1 MGVVRILLPLPR
13 AAAKWAPE
21 KGGPLLGAA
30 LSYCATPSWA
40 GLPPPSPAR
49 RLAWAEEAVAAYRAT
64 ADTAGLSR
72 ALALRAHALLLS
84 GRFEEAC
91 GAVDEATA
99 VRGGWAG
106 GDAGE
111 AAAVQNAQASPDGA
125 GAVRGVQA
133 RAGADQSA
141 AVGTGTEQEATV
153 TTAAEQEA
161 VAGTGVGEA
170 AAVRGVPA
178 HAGAE
183 QEAVAGTGVGEAT
196 AVRGVRAHAGVDQ
209 EAAAGTGVG
218 EATAVRGVRAH
229 GGAEQEAA
237 AGTGADRET
246 SFGAGLDEVAVP
258 PGARGGTAAGGC
270 GEVPPAVGAFLG
282 DVRAQALAGLG
293 RAEEAVPVARASV
306 AAYRRLPAPDRRD
319 RALGSLPGALRTY
332 GMLLAATG
340 RREESVAVYEECAA
354 LLAAMSLRELA
365 HVERVRPQVLAELVG
380 VLRAS
385 GRHEDALGVGPE
397 AREALRGPLAWTV
410 PETVLPLRV
419 RLLVD
424 LARCH
429 TATGDPAEARACAQ
443 AAVAEAR
450 KPHGAGELTSA
461 LDCLADV
468 LGELGQTDK
477 ESIARRELAELRD
490 A

>member
-64 ADTAGLSR
+64 ADTEGLSR
-72 ALALRAHALLLS
+72 ALSLRAHALLLS
-84 GRFEEAC
+84 GRFEEAYR
-91 GAVDEATA
+91 AVDEATA
-99 VRGGWAG
+99 VWGGRAG

-111 AAAVQNAQASPDGA
+111 AAAVQNAQASPDADGA

-141 AVGTGTEQEATV
+141 AAGTGTEQEATV
-153 TTAAEQEA
+153 TTAADQAAVAGTGVGEA
-161 VAGTGVGEA
+161 AVVRGVPAHAGADQAAAAGTGVGEA
-170 AAVRGVPA
+170 AAVRGV
-178 HAGAE
+178 
-183 QEAVAGTGVGEAT
+183 
-196 AVRGVRAHAGVDQ
+196 RAHA
-209 EAAAGTGVG
+209 
-218 EATAVRGVRAH
+218 
-229 GGAEQEAA
+229 GAEQEAA

-246 SFGAGLDEVAVP
+246 SFGVGLGEVVVA
-258 PGARGGTAAGGC
+258 PGARGGTAAGGR

-293 RAEEAVPVARASV
+293 RVEDAVPVARASV

>member
-30 LSYCATPSWA
+30 LSYCVTPSWA

-49 RLAWAEEAVAAYRAT
+49 RLAWAEEAVAVYRAT
-64 ADTAGLSR
+64 ADTDGLSR

-91 GAVDEATA
+91 GAADEATA
-99 VRGGWAG
+99 AW
-106 GDAGE
+106 DAHT
-111 AAAVQNAQASPDGA
+111 GA
-125 GAVRGVQA
+125 GVVGV
-133 RAGADQSA
+133 SA
-141 AVGTGTEQEATV
+141 AVA
-153 TTAAEQEA
+153 
-161 VAGTGVGEA
+161 
-170 AAVRGVPA
+170 
-178 HAGAE
+178 
-183 QEAVAGTGVGEAT
+183 
-196 AVRGVRAHAGVDQ
+196 
-209 EAAAGTGVG
+209 
-218 EATAVRGVRAH
+218 
-229 GGAEQEAA
+229 
-237 AGTGADRET
+237 
-246 SFGAGLDEVAVP
+246 
-258 PGARGGTAAGGC
+258 
-270 GEVPPAVGAFLG
+270 AFLG

-293 RAEEAVPVARASV
+293 RAEDAVPVARESV
-306 AAYRRLPAPDRRD
+306 AAYRSLPAPDRRD
-319 RALGSLPGALRTY
+319 RALGSLPGTLRTY
-332 GMLLAATG
+332 GMLLATTG

-385 GRHEDALGVGPE
+385 GRYEDALGVGPE

-419 RLLVD
+419 RLLID

-468 LGELGQTDK
+468 LGALGQTDK

-490 A
+490 G

>member
-1 MGVVRILLPLPR
+1 MGVLRILLPLPR

-91 GAVDEATA
+91 GAADEATA
-99 VRGGWAG
+99 VQAPQVDTAG
-106 GDAGE
+106 G
-111 AAAVQNAQASPDGA
+111 V
-125 GAVRGVQA
+125 GVS
-133 RAGADQSA
+133 GVVSA
-141 AVGTGTEQEATV
+141 AVA
-153 TTAAEQEA
+153 
-161 VAGTGVGEA
+161 
-170 AAVRGVPA
+170 
-178 HAGAE
+178 
-183 QEAVAGTGVGEAT
+183 
-196 AVRGVRAHAGVDQ
+196 
-209 EAAAGTGVG
+209 
-218 EATAVRGVRAH
+218 
-229 GGAEQEAA
+229 
-237 AGTGADRET
+237 
-246 SFGAGLDEVAVP
+246 
-258 PGARGGTAAGGC
+258 
-270 GEVPPAVGAFLG
+270 AFLG

-293 RAEEAVPVARASV
+293 RGEEAVPVARASV

-332 GMLLAATG
+332 AMLLAATG

>member
-13 AAAKWAPE
+13 AAARWAPE

-30 LSYCATPSWA
+30 LSYCVTPSWA

-64 ADTAGLSR
+64 SDTAGLSR

-91 GAVDEATA
+91 GAADEAT
-99 VRGGWAG
+99 V
-106 GDAGE
+106 
-111 AAAVQNAQASPDGA
+111 AQAPQVDT
-125 GAVRGVQA
+125 
-133 RAGADQSA
+133 
-141 AVGTGTEQEATV
+141 AVGGSV
-153 TTAAEQEA
+153 
-161 VAGTGVGEA
+161 
-170 AAVRGVPA
+170 GVP
-178 HAGAE
+178 
-183 QEAVAGTGVGEAT
+183 
-196 AVRGVRAHAGVDQ
+196 
-209 EAAAGTGVG
+209 
-218 EATAVRGVRAH
+218 
-229 GGAEQEAA
+229 
-237 AGTGADRET
+237 
-246 SFGAGLDEVAVP
+246 SEVSA
-258 PGARGGTAAGGC
+258 
-270 GEVPPAVGAFLG
+270 AVGAFLG

-293 RAEEAVPVARASV
+293 RAEDAVPVARASV
-306 AAYRRLPAPDRRD
+306 AAYRRLPAPERRD

-332 GMLLAATG
+332 GMLLATTG

-450 KPHGAGELTSA
+450 KPHGTRELTSA

-477 ESIARRELAELRD
+477 ESLARRELAELRD

>member
-72 ALALRAHALLLS
+72 ALSLRAHALLLS

-99 VRGGWAG
+99 VWGGWAG
-106 GDAGE
+106 GDAGQ
-111 AAAVQNAQASPDGA
+111 AAAAQNAQASPDGA

-141 AVGTGTEQEATV
+141 AVGTG
-153 TTAAEQEA
+153 AEQ
-161 VAGTGVGEA
+161 V
-170 AAVRGVPA
+170 
-178 HAGAE
+178 
-183 QEAVAGTGVGEAT
+183 
-196 AVRGVRAHAGVDQ
+196 
-209 EAAAGTGVG
+209 
-218 EATAVRGVRAH
+218 
-229 GGAEQEAA
+229 AA
-237 AGTGADRET
+237 AGTGADREA
-246 SFGAGLDEVAVP
+246 SVGAGLDEVAVA

-293 RAEEAVPVARASV
+293 RGEEAVPVARASV

>member
-64 ADTAGLSR
+64 ADTEGLSR
-72 ALALRAHALLLS
+72 ALSLRAHALLLS
-84 GRFEEAC
+84 GRFEEAYR
-91 GAVDEATA
+91 AVDEATA
-99 VRGGWAG
+99 VWGGWAG
-106 GDAGE
+106 GDAGQ
-111 AAAVQNAQASPDGA
+111 AAAAQNAQASPDADGA

-133 RAGADQSA
+133 RAGADQPA
-141 AVGTGTEQEATV
+141 AVGTGT
-153 TTAAEQEA
+153 
-161 VAGTGVGEA
+161 
-170 AAVRGVPA
+170 
-178 HAGAE
+178 
-183 QEAVAGTGVGEAT
+183 
-196 AVRGVRAHAGVDQ
+196 
-209 EAAAGTGVG
+209 
-218 EATAVRGVRAH
+218 
-229 GGAEQEAA
+229 EQEAA
-237 AGTGADRET
+237 AGTGADREA
-246 SFGAGLDEVAVP
+246 SVGAGLDEVAVA

-293 RAEEAVPVARASV
+293 RGEEAVPVARASV

-332 GMLLAATG
+332 AMLLAATG

>member
-64 ADTAGLSR
+64 ADTEGLSR
-72 ALALRAHALLLS
+72 ALSLRAHALLLS
-84 GRFEEAC
+84 GRFEEAYR
-91 GAVDEATA
+91 AVDEATA
-99 VRGGWAG
+99 VWGRWAG
-106 GDAGE
+106 GDAGQ
-111 AAAVQNAQASPDGA
+111 AAAVQNAQASPDADGA

-141 AVGTGTEQEATV
+141 AVGTGTEQEA
-153 TTAAEQEA
+153 
-161 VAGTGVGEA
+161 
-170 AAVRGVPA
+170 
-178 HAGAE
+178 
-183 QEAVAGTGVGEAT
+183 
-196 AVRGVRAHAGVDQ
+196 
-209 EAAAGTGVG
+209 
-218 EATAVRGVRAH
+218 
-229 GGAEQEAA
+229 A

-246 SFGAGLDEVAVP
+246 SFGVGLGEVVVA
-258 PGARGGTAAGGC
+258 PGARGGTAAGGR

-293 RAEEAVPVARASV
+293 RGEEAVPVARASV

>member
-1 MGVVRILLPLPR
+1 MPR

-99 VRGGWAG
+99 VWGGWAG

-153 TTAAEQEA
+153 TTAADQAAVAGTGVREAAAVRGVPARAGAEQAA

-170 AAVRGVPA
+170 AAVRGA
-178 HAGAE
+178 
-183 QEAVAGTGVGEAT
+183 
-196 AVRGVRAHAGVDQ
+196 RAHA
-209 EAAAGTGVG
+209 
-218 EATAVRGVRAH
+218 
-229 GGAEQEAA
+229 GAEQEAA

-246 SFGAGLDEVAVP
+246 SFGAGLGEVAVA
-258 PGARGGTAAGGC
+258 PGARGGTAAGGR

-332 GMLLAATG
+332 AMLLAATG

>member
-64 ADTAGLSR
+64 ADTEGLSR

-99 VRGGWAG
+99 VWGGWAG

-111 AAAVQNAQASPDGA
+111 AAAVQNAQASPDTDGA
-125 GAVRGVQA
+125 GAMRGVQA
-133 RAGADQSA
+133 RAGADQPA
-141 AVGTGTEQEATV
+141 AVGTGTDQEATV
-153 TTAAEQEA
+153 TTAAEQAA

-178 HAGAE
+178 
-183 QEAVAGTGVGEAT
+183 
-196 AVRGVRAHAGVDQ
+196 RA
-209 EAAAGTGVG
+209 
-218 EATAVRGVRAH
+218 
-229 GGAEQEAA
+229 GAEQEAA
-237 AGTGADRET
+237 AGTGADREA
-246 SFGAGLDEVAVP
+246 SVGAGLDEVAVA

-293 RAEEAVPVARASV
+293 RGEEAVPVARASV